1 MFDSSHV
8 LVDQGKVESEEHGD
22 HNQHTKIHEVADD
35 SQIIGVE
42 RSFKSVINNQDD
54 MLDPSGEVVDKDFCH
69 GGDCVEQEEQE
80 EFSIVETD
88 AIIKPWAVMVH
99 VKDAS
104 VASRAM
110 MASFGL
116 KDMAD

>member
-42 RSFKSVINNQDD
+42 RSFKSVILERRLFKNSKFFIQ
-54 MLDPSGEVVDKDFCH
+54 
-69 GGDCVEQEEQE
+69 
-80 EFSIVETD
+80 
-88 AIIKPWAVMVH
+88 
-99 VKDAS
+99 
-104 VASRAM
+104 
-110 MASFGL
+110 
-116 KDMAD
+116 